1 MKLLDT
7 NANPGNLKIRK
18 TQKASFK
25 RRFAGLSLYPD
36 PIICAGSKA
45 AMCMS
50 GCLKLA
56 GRGRFENVQD
66 ARQAKTDFY
75 HTDRIAFI
83 DQLVDELA
91 KFDRL
96 CVRQGVKGTVRLNV
110 LSDIAWEDYYIPERF
125 PDLDFYDYT
134 KRAKR
139 LFHVPKN
146 YRLMFSAS
154 GAPGYA
160 KQMEL
165 GLSAGVPV
173 SFVYRGKCPD
183 VLFGRRV
190 IDGDASD
197 WVNANA
203 GNVALA
209 LKAKGPAK
217 NDTGSFVYDFDTIAR
232 G

>member
-1 MKLLDT
+1 MRLLDT
-7 NANPGNLKIRK
+7 NATPGNLKIAK

-25 RRFAGLSLYPD
+25 RRFAGLSLFPD

-45 AMCMS
+45 AMCMD

-66 ARQAKTDFY
+66 ARQAKTEFW
-75 HTDRIAFI
+75 HADRFAFLE
-83 DQLVDELA
+83 QLIDELG

-96 CVRQGVKGTVRLNV
+96 CARQGVTGTVRLNV
-110 LSDIAWEDYYIPERF
+110 LSDIAFEDYGIPQRF

-139 LFHVPKN
+139 LNNTPDN

-154 GAPGYA
+154 GAPTYQ
-160 KQMEL
+160 KQMKI
-165 GLSAGVPV
+165 GLAAGVPV

-183 VLFGRRV
+183 VMFGRRV

-203 GNVALA
+203 GPVALA

>member
-7 NANPGNLKIRK
+7 NANPGNLKIAK

-25 RRFAGLSLYPD
+25 RRFAGLSLFPD

-45 AMCMS
+45 AGCMKA
-50 GCLKLA
+50 CLKLA

-83 DQLVDELA
+83 DQLLAELSN
-91 KFDRL
+91 FDRL
-96 CVRQGVKGTVRLNV
+96 CARQGVKGTVRLNV
-110 LSDIAWEDYYIPERF
+110 LSDIAWEDYYIPEQF
-125 PDLDFYDYT
+125 PELDFYDYT

-139 LFHVPKN
+139 LFNVPGN

-154 GAPGYA
+154 GEPAYK
-160 KQMEL
+160 KQLEL

-183 VLFGRRV
+183 VMFGRRV

-197 WVNANA
+197 WINANA
-203 GNVALA
+203 GPVALA

-217 NDTGSFVYDFDTIAR
+217 KDAGSFVYDFDTIAR

>member
-7 NANPGNLKIRK
+7 NANPGNLKIAK

-25 RRFAGLSLYPD
+25 RRFAGLSLFPD

-45 AMCMS
+45 AQCMDP
-50 GCLKLA
+50 CLKLA

-66 ARQAKTDFY
+66 ARQAKTELW
-75 HTDRIAFI
+75 HVDRFGFL
-83 DQLVDELA
+83 DQLIDELA

-96 CVRQGVKGTVRLNV
+96 CLRHGVTGTVRLNV
-110 LSDIAWEDYYIPERF
+110 LSDIAWEDYAIPQRF

-139 LFHVPKN
+139 LGNTPEN

-154 GAPGYA
+154 GAPGYQ
-160 KQMEL
+160 KQMEM
-165 GLSAGVPV
+165 GLAAGVPV
-173 SFVYRGKCPD
+173 SFVYRGKCPEI
-183 VLFGRRV
+183 LFGRRV

-203 GNVALA
+203 GPVALA

>member
-1 MKLLDT
+1 VKLLDT
-7 NANPGNLKIRK
+7 NANPGNLKIAK
-18 TQKASFK
+18 TQKASFN
-25 RRFAGLSLYPD
+25 RRFAGLSLFPD

-45 AMCMS
+45 AQCMS

-56 GRGRFENVQD
+56 GRGRFGNVQD
-66 ARQAKTDFY
+66 ARQAKTDLW
-75 HTDRIAFI
+75 HSDRFAFL
-83 DQLVDELA
+83 DQLIDELA

-96 CVRQGVKGTVRLNV
+96 CLRQGVTGTVRLNV
-110 LSDIAWEDYYIPERF
+110 LSDIAWEDYGIPQRF

-139 LFHVPKN
+139 LGNTPEN

-154 GAPGYA
+154 GAPSYQ
-160 KQMEL
+160 KQMQI
-165 GLSAGVPV
+165 GLAAGVPV
-173 SFVYRGKCPD
+173 SFVYRGKCPEI
-183 VLFGRRV
+183 LFGRRV

-203 GNVALA
+203 GPVALA